1 MSAVD
6 LQASTLDLNG
16 FILTDIHPKHDDTEG
31 GKADL
36 TFMCPIR
43 TNPEAAIWNKS
54 FVGAEVCFN
63 SRDALGDDDKSP
75 NDHVLK
81 LKFRDDS
88 RRLTVSLIGGANPLI
103 DGKNAD
109 FLFAELTTKSRAA
122 AVKIKVR
129 VRGVDGDLV
138 GKVFNQI
145 GKPLVI
151 RAEMAQQSLPLE
163 GGKVVNFQAPR
174 RAITP
179 TPGSFV
185 VGVLAA
191 DGSEFGGFVSEVYQD
206 GEAEICKVLD
216 LDDRVYPVTVAEIR
230 SQHAVIGPK
239 GKSADRVIAD
249 LKAQGKAQGIVLS
262 YGDLLAALL
271 EQFSGLAPTESK
283 VLTQTV
289 GQLTLKHAKDRML
302 ATNADAEPTT
312 DAVSQAAQA

>member
-1 MSAVD
+1 MSAID
-6 LQASTLDLNG
+6 LQANTLDLQG

-43 TNPEAAIWNKS
+43 TNAEAAVWNRS

-63 SRDALGDDDKSP
+63 SRDSLGDDDKSP

-122 AVKIKVR
+122 AVKVKVR

-151 RAEMAQQSLPLE
+151 RAEMAQQALPLE
-163 GGKVVNFQAPR
+163 GKVVGFPAPR
-174 RAITP
+174 RNMTP
-179 TPGSFV
+179 SPGAFV

-191 DGSEFGGFVSEVYQD
+191 DGSEFGGFVSEVIQD
-206 GEAEICKVLD
+206 NGAEICKVVD

-230 SQHAVIGPK
+230 SQHSIVGPK
-239 GKSADRVIAD
+239 GKSVDRVLSD
-249 LKAQGKAQGIVLS
+249 LKAQAKALGLSLS
-262 YGDLLAALL
+262 YNDLLKALL
-271 EQFSGLAPTESK
+271 EQFAGLAPTESK
-283 VLTQTV
+283 ALTNTV
-289 GQLTLKHAKDRML
+289 IALTVKHAKDRFL
-302 ATNADAEPTT
+302 VEQTPAST
-312 DAVSQAAQA
+312 DADTASQAAQG

>member
-1 MSAVD
+1 MSID
-6 LQASTLDLNG
+6 LQANTLDLQG

-43 TNPEAAIWNKS
+43 TNPEAAVWNRS

-63 SRDALGDDDKSP
+63 SRDSLGDDDKSP

-88 RRLTVSLIGGANPLI
+88 RRLTVLLVGGANPLI

-109 FLFAELTTKSRAA
+109 FLFAELTTKTRAA
-122 AVKIKVR
+122 AVKLKVR

-163 GGKVVNFQAPR
+163 AGKVVNFQAPR
-174 RAITP
+174 RNMTP
-179 TPGSFV
+179 SLGAFV

-191 DGSEFGGFVSEVYQD
+191 DGAEFGGFVSEVLKD
-206 GEAEICKVLD
+206 GDTEICKVVD

-230 SQHAVIGPK
+230 SQHTVIGPK

-249 LKAQGKAQGIVLS
+249 IKAQAKDAGLTLS
-262 YGDLLAALL
+262 YNDLLKSLL
-271 EQFSGLAPTESK
+271 EQFSGMAPTESK
-283 VLTQTV
+283 VITRTV

-302 ATNADAEPTT
+302 AAQDTEPTT
-312 DAVSQAAQA
+312 DSVSQAAQA

>member
-6 LQASTLDLNG
+6 LQANTLDLQG

-43 TNPEAAIWNKS
+43 TNLEAAIWNKS

-163 GGKVVNFQAPR
+163 SGKVVNFQAPR
-174 RAITP
+174 RNMTP
-179 TPGSFV
+179 SLGAFV

-191 DGSEFGGFVSEVYQD
+191 DGAEFGGFVSEVLRD
-206 GEAEICKVLD
+206 GDTEICKVVD

-230 SQHAVIGPK
+230 SQHTVIGPK

-249 LKAQGKAQGIVLS
+249 LKAQGKGAGLTLS
-262 YGDLLAALL
+262 YNDLLAALL
-271 EQFSGLAPTESK
+271 EQFSGMAPTESK

-289 GQLTLKHAKDRML
+289 SQLTLKHAKDRML
-302 ATNADAEPTT
+302 AAPEAEPTT

>member
-1 MSAVD
+1 MSAIDID
-6 LQASTLDLNG
+6 LQANTLDLQG

-43 TNPEAAIWNKS
+43 TNAEAAVWNRS

-63 SRDALGDDDKSP
+63 SRDSLGDDDKSP

-122 AVKIKVR
+122 AVKVKVR

-151 RAEMAQQSLPLE
+151 RAEMAQQALPLE
-163 GGKVVNFQAPR
+163 GRVVNFQPPR

-179 TPGSFV
+179 SPGDFV
-185 VGVLAA
+185 VGIMLA
-191 DGSEFGGFVSEVYQD
+191 DGSEFGGFVSEVMQD
-206 GEAEICKVLD
+206 GDAEICKVID
-216 LDDRVYPVTVAEIR
+216 LDDRVYPVTVAEIKSR
-230 SQHAVIGPK
+230 HTIVGPK
-239 GKSADRVIAD
+239 GKSADRVISD
-249 LKAQGKAQGIVLS
+249 LKAQAKAQGIVLS
-262 YGDLLAALL
+262 YNDLLKAVL
-271 EQFSGLAPTESK
+271 EQFSGMAPSESK
-283 VLTQTV
+283 VLTNTV
-289 GQLTLKHAKDRML
+289 CTLTVKHAKDRLL
-302 ATNADAEPTT
+302 ASQNPEPTT